1 VVKLRL
7 LRMKILAPRKLAGA
21 RSDMPEGELT
31 AIVKVSE
38 DGYVPEGI
46 TRRAQIADRIFTA
59 ELSSEQLRQLDD
71 DPRVVSVE
79 PSERLGTSD

>member
-1 VVKLRL
+1 
-7 LRMKILAPRKLAGA
+7 
-21 RSDMPEGELT
+21 MPEGDLT

-38 DGYVPEGI
+38 DGYVPEGV

-59 ELSSEQLRQLDD
+59 DLSSDQLQQLDD

-79 PSERLGTSD
+79 PSKRLGTSG

>member
-1 VVKLRL
+1 VKLGPLRL
-7 LRMKILAPRKLAGA
+7 KNLASRKLAGA
-21 RSDMPEGELT
+21 LPDLQEGEQLT

-38 DGYVPEGI
+38 DRYVPAGVA
-46 TRRAQIADRIFTA
+46 RRAQISDRIFTA

-79 PSERLGTSD
+79 PSERLGTNE

>member
-1 VVKLRL
+1 VKLGRL
-7 LRMKILAPRKLAGA
+7 RLRGLSSTKLAGA
-21 RSDMPEGELT
+21 PQPEETDGPTT

-38 DGYVPEGI
+38 DGYVPDGV

-71 DPRVVSVE
+71 DPKVESVE
-79 PSERLGTSD
+79 RSEPLGTN

>member
-1 VVKLRL
+1 
-7 LRMKILAPRKLAGA
+7 MKNLAPRKLAGA
-21 RSDMPEGELT
+21 RSEMPDGDLT

-38 DGYVPEGI
+38 DGYVPEGV

-59 ELSSEQLRQLDD
+59 ELSSDQLQQLDD

-79 PSERLGTSD
+79 PSKRLGTSG

>member
-1 VVKLRL
+1 MRLGALRL
-7 LRMKILAPRKLAGA
+7 RNLASRKLAGA
-21 RSDMPEGELT
+21 RGESTEGSFI

-59 ELSSEQLRQLDD
+59 ELSPEQLRQLDD

-79 PSERLGTSD
+79 PSERLGTN

>member
-1 VVKLRL
+1 MRLGALRL
-7 LRMKILAPRKLAGA
+7 RNLASRKLAGA
-21 RSDMPEGELT
+21 RAAPPEGSFT

-59 ELSSEQLRQLDD
+59 ELSSDQLRQLDD

>member
-1 VVKLRL
+1 MKLGSLRL
-7 LRMKILAPRKLAGA
+7 RNLASGKLAGA
-21 RSDMPEGELT
+21 SADLPEGEQLT

-38 DGYVPEGI
+38 DGYVPAGI

-79 PSERLGTSD
+79 PSEPLGTN

>member
-1 VVKLRL
+1 MRNLGF
-7 LRMKILAPRKLAGA
+7 RKLGGA
-21 RSDMPEGELT
+21 RSEWPEGDMT

-79 PSERLGTSD
+79 PSERLGTN